1 MVARR
6 RDVADGLKYSEA
18 VAGLVRMMAA
28 LAAVAFALAGTAF
41 AAQAQSDVLAPSDD
55 DEALI
60 GTVELGPAPKGGST
74 PQTAAVVQAGLFH
87 DALLSFET
95 GQAGAGQRLLERAIA
110 ADPDS
115 AIAAEARRRL
125 GELYRHPAAP
135 AAGPAPAGGAVP
147 APPAGA
153 PPSRIAVNDKVSR
166 TRLDVAPMRLGGNAN
181 STLVPVPE
189 PIAMAF
195 LTEAG
200 DRIFFGNGSAEL
212 GGRART
218 ALSSQ
223 AQWLLSHP
231 QYAVRIEG
239 HSDDP
244 PLRPEDQEALSE
256 KRAEAVRQRLI
267 EEGVPAE
274 RVEIVPWGRE
284 QRIAECDSAECSAQ
298 NRRAITRLVIEG
310 AAAKDQR
317 PDLGGGR

>member
-6 RDVADGLKYSEA
+6 RDVAVGFKFSEA
-18 VAGLVRMMAA
+18 VLGLVRVMAA
-28 LAAVAFALAGTAF
+28 LGAVTLLLVCWLPIAVH
-41 AAQAQSDVLAPSDD
+41 AQSKAFGPATD
-55 DEALI
+55 DEALLGAVEI
-60 GTVELGPAPKGGST
+60 GPKPATDPKA
-74 PQTAAVVQAGLFH
+74 PAAEVVQAGLFH
-87 DALLSFET
+87 DALLSIET
-95 GQAGAGQRLLERAIA
+95 GQTDAAQRLLERAIA

-115 AIAAEARRRL
+115 AVAGEARRRL
-125 GELYRHPAAP
+125 GELYRRPVA
-135 AAGPAPAGGAVP
+135 
-147 APPAGA
+147 APPAPRLA
-153 PPSRIAVNDKVSR
+153 ANDKASR
-166 TRLDVAPMRLGGNAN
+166 ARLDVEPMRLGGAVKNN
-181 STLVPVPE
+181 LVPVPE
-189 PIAMAF
+189 PVAMAF

-200 DRIFFGNGSAEL
+200 DRIFFGNASADL

-218 ALSSQ
+218 ALSAQ
-223 AQWLLSHP
+223 AQWLLAHP

-284 QRIAECDSAECSAQ
+284 QRIAECESAECSAQ
-298 NRRAITRLVIEG
+298 NRRAITRLVVEG
-310 AAAKDQR
+310 SAARDLR